1 MITFLISTVLQ
12 VIVVL
17 VLFPLIH
24 PEFRVSKSIGDA
36 FFIVLSFIAL
46 NFVFRK
52 MFLLFTLGL
61 AGIFYYL
68 SLGLAGLFLNALVLI
83 LIGKFFPD
91 KIQIPGF
98 YPALVGGFLLAL
110 ANFLSS

>member
-1 MITFLISTVLQ
+1 VCS
-12 VIVVL
+12 
-17 VLFPLIH
+17 
-24 PEFRVSKSIGDA
+24 SD
-36 FFIVLSFIAL
+36 
-46 NFVFRK
+46 
-52 MFLLFTLGL
+52 
-61 AGIFYYL
+61 L
-68 SLGLAGLFLNALVLI
+68 SLGLAGLFLNAIVLI